1 MIINNNKQFNMFPS
15 HISMRKYIL
24 YYNIVFP
31 ERDTFIDQYTL
42 MPDACGT
49 LSLAFDGNAV
59 IAELW
64 GASMTPVLLGME
76 SNHYGILLHIQL
88 SSCGLYQITRLSQE
102 ELANS

>member
-1 MIINNNKQFNMFPS
+1 MFPS

-64 GASMTPVLLGME
+64 EPL
-76 SNHYGILLHIQL
+76 
-88 SSCGLYQITRLSQE
+88 
-102 ELANS
+102 